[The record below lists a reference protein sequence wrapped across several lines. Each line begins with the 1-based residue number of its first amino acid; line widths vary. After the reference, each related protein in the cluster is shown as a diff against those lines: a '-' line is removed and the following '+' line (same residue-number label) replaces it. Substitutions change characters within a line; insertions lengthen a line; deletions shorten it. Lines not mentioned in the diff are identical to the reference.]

1 MLEFLQNLLSS
12 TGFEPHGHCY
22 LWLPEIMW
30 LHVLSDWGI
39 ALAYFSIPPA
49 LTYFAYK
56 RRDLAS
62 YRWIFIMFSMF
73 ILLCGTTH
81 LMEIWTV
88 WHGTYRLAGMIKLL
102 TAVISVSTAV
112 MLRPLIPAVLAL
124 PSRTQLEN
132 ANSEL
137 QAQIAERQQAE
148 QRFREFLESAPDAM
162 VIVDEQGKI
171 VLVNAQTERLFGYS
185 REELLGQLV
194 ECLVPTRF
202 RHQHTR
208 HRVEYV
214 AVPSVRPMGEGREL
228 YGLRKDGRE
237 FPVEI
242 SLSPIETEL
251 GALVSSTI
259 RDITERKC
267 AEMALQT
274 EIAERKKAEAAR
286 EEVVQHLL
294 AANASLEDLA
304 AQLRQTHRETA
315 QIVMAISS
323 ILISTDTHGRITQW
337 NTQAE
342 HIMGRARP
350 EICGQPLDACGLVWD
365 SPPILTGIRDCRST
379 GRPVRL
385 DDIRF
390 TRPDSREGFLGMTI
404 SPIHGEHQEDRGV
417 LILGQDITEHKNR
430 EQQLAQ
436 AQKLEAIG
444 QLAAGIAHEINTP
457 IQYVSDNT
465 HFLRG
470 AFWELM
476 QLMEAYAAV
485 AQAANVGPVPEE
497 LLGTIN
503 AMVTET
509 NVDYLCQEI
518 PTAIQQSLE
527 GVERVAEIVRA
538 MKVFSHPDEG
548 EKVAIDLN
556 KSIESAVTVTRNE
569 WKYTAE
575 MMLDLDP
582 DLPEVPCFPGEINQ
596 AFLNIIVNAAHAI
609 GDVVGEGHNGKGSI
623 TVSTRRRGAWA
634 EVRIADTGT
643 GIPEK
648 IRSRIFDPFFTTKEV
663 GKGTGQ
669 GLAITH
675 AVVVEKHGGTI
686 TFETEEKQGTTF
698 IIRLPLDI
706 KEQEV

>member
-1 MLEFLQNLLSS
+1 
-12 TGFEPHGHCY
+12 
-22 LWLPEIMW
+22 
-30 LHVLSDWGI
+30 
-39 ALAYFSIPPA
+39 
-49 LTYFAYK
+49 
-56 RRDLAS
+56 
-62 YRWIFIMFSMF
+62 
-73 ILLCGTTH
+73 
-81 LMEIWTV
+81 
-88 WHGTYRLAGMIKLL
+88 
-102 TAVISVSTAV
+102 
-112 MLRPLIPAVLAL
+112 
-124 PSRTQLEN
+124 
-132 ANSEL
+132 
-137 QAQIAERQQAE
+137 
-148 QRFREFLESAPDAM
+148 
-162 VIVDEQGKI
+162 
-171 VLVNAQTERLFGYS
+171 
-185 REELLGQLV
+185 
-194 ECLVPTRF
+194 
-202 RHQHTR
+202 
-208 HRVEYV
+208 
-214 AVPSVRPMGEGREL
+214 MGGGREL
-228 YGLRKDGRE
+228 YGLRKDGSE

-267 AEMALQT
+267 VEMALQT

-294 AANASLEDLA
+294 AANTSLEELT
-304 AQLRQTHRETA
+304 AQLCQTHRETA

-323 ILISTDTHGRITQW
+323 ILISTDTHGQITQW

-342 HIMGRARP
+342 HIMGRARH
-350 EICGQPLDACGLVWD
+350 EVFGRLIDTCGLAWD
-365 SPPILTGIRDCRST
+365 GPQVLAGIRDCRST

-390 TRPDSREGFLGMTI
+390 IRPDGQEGFLGMTI
-404 SPIHGEHQEDRGV
+404 SPVHGEHQEDRGL
-417 LILGQDITEHKNR
+417 LILGQDITDQKKR
-430 EQQLAQ
+430 GQQLAQ

-457 IQYVSDNT
+457 TQYVSDNT

-470 AFWELM
+470 AFGELM
-476 QLMEAYAAV
+476 QLIEAYAAV
-485 AQAANVGPVPEE
+485 VQAAKDGPVPEA
-497 LLGTIN
+497 LLRTIN
-503 AMVTET
+503 AMVTQT

-538 MKVFSHPDEG
+538 MKEFSHPDEG

-556 KSIESAVTVTRNE
+556 KSIESTVTVTRNE

-575 MMLDLDP
+575 MVLALDP

-609 GDVVGEGHNGKGSI
+609 GDVVGEGHNGKGCI
-623 TVSTRRRGAWA
+623 TVSTRHRGAWA

-643 GIPEK
+643 GIPEQV
-648 IRSRIFDPFFTTKEV
+648 RSRIFDPFFTTKEV

-669 GLAITH
+669 GLAIAH

-686 TFETEEKQGTTF
+686 TFETEEKHGTTF
-698 IIRLPLDI
+698 IIRLPLDR
-706 KEQEV
+706 EQSVV

>member
-22 LWLPEIMW
+22 LWLPEILW
-30 LHVLSDWGI
+30 LHVLSDWFI
-39 ALAYFSIPPA
+39 ALAYYSIPTA
-49 LTYFAYK
+49 LIYFAYK
-56 RRDLAS
+56 RRDIA
-62 YRWIFIMFSMF
+62 YRWLFVMFGAF

-81 LMEIWTV
+81 LMDIWTV
-88 WHGTYRLAGMIKLL
+88 WHATYRLEGIVKLA
-102 TAVISVSTAV
+102 TAVISVATA
-112 MLRPLIPAVLAL
+112 MLLWPLIPTLITL
-124 PSRTQLEN
+124 PSPAQLEKT
-132 ANSEL
+132 NSEL
-137 QAQIAERQQAE
+137 QKQIIERQQAE
-148 QRFREFLESAPDAM
+148 RQFRELLESAPDAM
-162 VIVDEQGKI
+162 VIVDQQGKI
-171 VLVNAQTERLFGYS
+171 VLVNAQTEHLFGYG

-194 ECLVPTRF
+194 ECLVPAQF
-202 RHQHTR
+202 RHQYTR
-208 HRVEYV
+208 HHVEYV
-214 AVPSVRPMGEGREL
+214 VAPGVRPLGGGREL
-228 YGLRKDGRE
+228 YGLRKDGSE

-259 RDITERKC
+259 RDITERKR
-267 AEMALQT
+267 AEAALQA

-294 AANASLEDLA
+294 AANASLEELT
-304 AQLRQTHRETA
+304 AQLSQTHRETA

-323 ILISTDTHGRITQW
+323 ILISTDTHGRVTQW

-342 HIMGRARP
+342 HIMGRARQ
-350 EICGQPLDACGLVWD
+350 EVFGRLIDTCGLAWD
-365 SPPILTGIRDCRST
+365 GAPVLAGIRDCRST

-385 DDIRF
+385 DDLRF
-390 TRPDSREGFLGMTI
+390 TRPDGREGFLGMTI
-404 SPIHGEHQEDRGV
+404 SPIHGERQEDRGV
-417 LILGQDITEHKNR
+417 LIMGQDITEHKNR

-457 IQYVSDNT
+457 TQYVSDNT

-470 AFWELM
+470 AFGELM
-476 QLMEAYAAV
+476 QLMETYAAV
-485 AQAANVGPVPEE
+485 VQAANLGSVPEE
-497 LLGTIN
+497 LLRTIN
-503 AMVTET
+503 AIVTKT

-538 MKVFSHPDEG
+538 MKEFSHPDEG

-556 KSIESAVTVTRNE
+556 KSIESTVTVTRNE

-575 MMLDLDP
+575 MVLDLDP
-582 DLPEVPCFPGEINQ
+582 ALPEVPCFPGEINQ

-623 TVSTRRRGAWA
+623 TVSTRHRGAWA

-669 GLAITH
+669 GLAIAH
-675 AVVVEKHGGTI
+675 AVVVEKHRGTI

-706 KEQEV
+706 EQPEV

>member
-1 MLEFLQNLLSS
+1 MLEFLQNILSS

-22 LWLPEIMW
+22 LWLPEILW
-30 LHVLSDWGI
+30 LHVLSDWFI
-39 ALAYFSIPPA
+39 ALAYYSIPSA
-49 LTYFAYK
+49 LIYFAYK
-56 RRDLAS
+56 RRDIA
-62 YRWIFIMFSMF
+62 YRWMFVMFGAF

-81 LMEIWTV
+81 LMDIWTV
-88 WHGTYRLAGMIKLL
+88 WHGTYRLEGIIKLA
-102 TAVISVSTAV
+102 TAVISVATAT
-112 MLRPLIPAVLAL
+112 LLWPLIPTLITL
-124 PSRTQLEN
+124 PSPAQLEKT
-132 ANSEL
+132 NSEL
-137 QAQIAERQQAE
+137 QAQVAERRKAE
-148 QRFREFLESAPDAM
+148 SRFSSIAQSAVEAIISTD
-162 VIVDEQGKI
+162 DQGSI
-171 VLVNAQTERLFGYS
+171 LTWNNGARAIFGYTADEVVGQALSILMPERYREAHQRGLERIHATGES
-185 REELLGQLV
+185 RLIGQALT
-194 ECLVPTRF
+194 L
-202 RHQHTR
+202 H
-208 HRVEYV
+208 
-214 AVPSVRPMGEGREL
+214 
-228 YGLRKDGRE
+228 GLHKDGRE
-237 FPVEI
+237 FPLELT
-242 SLSPIETEL
+242 LSTWTTTE
-251 GALVSSTI
+251 GHFYGGII
-259 RDITERKC
+259 RDITERKR

-294 AANASLEDLA
+294 AANASLEDLT
-304 AQLRQTHRETA
+304 AQLRQTHRETG

-323 ILISTDTHGRITQW
+323 MLISTDTHGRITQW

-342 HIMGRARP
+342 HIMGRARQ
-350 EICGQPLDACGLVWD
+350 EVFGRLIDTCGLAWD
-365 SPPILTGIRDCRST
+365 GAPVLAGMRDCRST

-385 DDIRF
+385 DDVRF
-390 TRPDSREGFLGMTI
+390 TRPDGREGFLGMTI
-404 SPIHGEHQEDRGV
+404 SPIHRERQEDRGV
-417 LILGQDITEHKNR
+417 LILGQDITEHKHR
-430 EQQLAQ
+430 QQQLAQ

-485 AQAANVGPVPEE
+485 VQAANVGPVPEE
-497 LLGTIN
+497 LLRTIN

-538 MKVFSHPDEG
+538 MKEFSHPDEG

-556 KSIESAVTVTRNE
+556 KSIESTVTVTRNE

-669 GLAITH
+669 GLAIAH

-686 TFETEEKQGTTF
+686 TFETEEKQGTRF

-706 KEQEV
+706 EQPEV